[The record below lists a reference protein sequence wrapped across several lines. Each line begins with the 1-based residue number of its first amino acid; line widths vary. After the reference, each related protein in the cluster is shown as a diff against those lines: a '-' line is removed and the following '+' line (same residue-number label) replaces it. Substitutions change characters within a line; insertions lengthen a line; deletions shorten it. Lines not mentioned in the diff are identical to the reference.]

1 MRPLVRV
8 CSPRSSLAT
17 IAAVPRTPFQTAS
30 VSIRIGGVPYGVGA
44 PLLGGLEED
53 PDIELVLAPPTEM
66 IPDLRAGKL
75 DAALL
80 SSIEAIRHPGYTVA
94 ADLGIACKQEI
105 RSVRAFRRR
114 GKKIR
119 TVGCDQS
126 SATTVA
132 LLKLLLHHVHRDE
145 VAGEPEFSTI
155 KPTLQ
160 PDALPH
166 DLVMLIG
173 DPGLE
178 ADPGEREIWD
188 LGTEWVQWTGLPFV
202 FALWGMRPDV
212 DHAAVLPALH
222 RGRTVGRERGA
233 VDGTEG
239 AAHYELDAEDVRGVR
254 RFWAECRALGL
265 ASEPDPAFVSV

>member
-1 MRPLVRV
+1 M
-8 CSPRSSLAT
+8 T
-17 IAAVPRTPFQTAS
+17 
-30 VSIRIGGVPYGVGA
+30 IRIGGVPYGVGA
-44 PLLGGLEED
+44 PLLGGFDQD
-53 PDIELVLAPPTEM
+53 PEIELTLAPPTEM

-94 ADLGIACKQEI
+94 DKLGIACKKEI
-105 RSVRAFRRR
+105 RSVRAFRKRDR
-114 GKKIR
+114 KIR

-132 LLKLLLHHVHRDE
+132 LLKVLLEHVYKDE
-145 VAGEPEFSTI
+145 TDGAPEFSTI
-155 KPTLQ
+155 APTRA

-178 ADPGEREIWD
+178 ADPGKREVWD
-188 LGTEWVQWTGLPFV
+188 LGTEWVRWTGLPFV
-202 FALWGMRPDV
+202 FALWVLRPAV
-212 DHAAVLPALH
+212 NHASVLPALQN
-222 RGRTVGRERGA
+222 GRRLGRERGA

-239 AAHYELDAEDVRGVR
+239 AAHYELDEHDVAGLR
-254 RFWAECRALGL
+254 RFWRECRALGL
-265 ASEPDPAFVSV
+265 ASEPDPEFR

>member
-1 MRPLVRV
+1 
-8 CSPRSSLAT
+8 
-17 IAAVPRTPFQTAS
+17 

-44 PLLGGLEED
+44 PLLGGLDDD
-53 PDIELVLAPPTEM
+53 PNIELVLAPPTEM
-66 IPDLRAGKL
+66 IPALRKGKL

-80 SSIEAIRHPGYTVA
+80 SSIEALRHPGSTVA
-94 ADLGIACKQEI
+94 AGLGIACKQEI

-114 GKKIR
+114 GQKIR

-132 LLKLLLHHVHRDE
+132 LLKLLLHHVYKDE
-145 VAGEPEFSTI
+145 TDGEPEFSTI
-155 KPTLQ
+155 EPTLE

-173 DPGLE
+173 DPGLD
-178 ADPGEREIWD
+178 ADAGNREIWD
-188 LGTEWVQWTGLPFV
+188 LGTEWVRWTGLPFV
-202 FALWGMRPDV
+202 FALWVMRSGV

-222 RGRTVGRERGA
+222 RARTAGRERGA

-239 AAHYELDAEDVRGVR
+239 AAHYELDAEDVRGVQ

-265 ASEPDPAFVSV
+265 ATLADPAFVSL

>member
-1 MRPLVRV
+1 M
-8 CSPRSSLAT
+8 T
-17 IAAVPRTPFQTAS
+17 
-30 VSIRIGGVPYGVGA
+30 IRIGGVPYGVGA
-44 PLLGGLEED
+44 PLLGGLD
-53 PDIELVLAPPTEM
+53 QDADIDLVLKPPTKM
-66 IPDLRAGKL
+66 IPDLRAGRL

-94 ADLGIACKQEI
+94 KNLGIACKQEI
-105 RSVRAFRRR
+105 RSVRAFRKR
-114 GKKIR
+114 GKKIK

-132 LLKLLLHHVHRDE
+132 LLKLLLTHVHQDE
-145 VAGEPEFSTI
+145 TEGDLEFSTI
-155 KPTLQ
+155 EPTRE
-160 PDALPH
+160 PDGLPH

-178 ADPGEREIWD
+178 ADAGGREIWD

-202 FALWGMRPDV
+202 FAVWVLRPGV

-222 RGRTVGRERGA
+222 RGRELGRERGA

-239 AAHYELDAEDVRGVR
+239 AAHYELDDEDMQGLR
-254 RFWAECRALGL
+254 RFWQECRNLEL
-265 ASEPDPAFVSV
+265 ADQPDPTFW